1 MWKPFNASLVLLAAL
16 ILGSGAAKAGPA
28 VTPLVSTDWLE
39 ANLAADDLLV
49 LDIRSEDE
57 FVAAHIPGSHRTAYP
72 GDWNTERD
80 GIPSRIPLTE
90 DLEAMLSAI
99 GIGPEVSVVLV
110 PAGTNSTE
118 IGGATWIYW
127 VLKYLGHDAVAILNG
142 GWAAWEWDGRP
153 TETGA
158 AAPVAVRSFTAVPR
172 PELLAE
178 TDYVAE
184 RLHSDTVV
192 IDARPAP
199 HYTGAIQSGL
209 VTRPGHIP
217 GALSLD
223 NALFYDALFNQFKE
237 LVDLEAQLPE
247 GLTDRTT
254 EIISYCVAGHWGSI
268 NWFVLHELLGF
279 ENTRLYEG
287 SMAAWSRREDLAVV
301 VGPDP
306 G

>member
-1 MWKPFNASLVLLAAL
+1 MRKAINRAAVMLVAL
-16 ILGSGAAKAGPA
+16 FLGAGAAHAGPA
-28 VTPLVSTDWLE
+28 VTPLVSTEWLE
-39 ANLAADDLLV
+39 ANLLADDLLI
-49 LDIRSEDE
+49 LDIRSADE
-57 FVAAHIPGSHRTAYP
+57 FEAGHIPGPHRTAYP
-72 GDWNTERD
+72 GAWNTERD
-80 GIPSRIPLTE
+80 GVPSRLPVIT
-90 DLEAMLSAI
+90 DLETMLSSM
-99 GIGPEVSVVLV
+99 GVGPDVSVVLV

-142 GWAAWEWDGRP
+142 GWAAWEWDGRA
-153 TETGA
+153 EENGA
-158 AAPVAVRSFTAVPR
+158 VAPPEPRTFTASPR

-178 TDYVAE
+178 TDYVAG
-184 RLHSDTVV
+184 RLHTQTVI

-223 NALFYDALFNQFKE
+223 NALFYDALFNQFKAPE
-237 LVDLEAQLPE
+237 ELEAQLPE
-247 GLTDRTT
+247 GLTDRST

-287 SMAAWSRREDLAVV
+287 SMAAWSRREDLPVV
-301 VGPDP
+301 IGPDP

>member
-1 MWKPFNASLVLLAAL
+1 MRVVGAVAAL
-16 ILGSGAAKAGPA
+16 LLFASSAIAGPA
-28 VTPLVSTDWLE
+28 VTPLVSSDWLE
-39 ANLAADDLLV
+39 ENLGDEDLIV
-49 LDIRSEDE
+49 LDLRSVDE
-57 FVAAHIPGSHRTAYP
+57 FGAAHVPGSNQSPYP
-72 GDWNTERD
+72 GAWSTERD
-80 GIPSRIPLTE
+80 GIPSRIPLTA
-90 DLEAMLSAI
+90 DLEVMLSGI
-99 GIGPEVSVVLV
+99 GIGPDVTVVLV

-153 TETGA
+153 TESGA
-158 AAPVAVRSFTAVPR
+158 VVEAEPRQFVAAPR

-184 RLHSDTVV
+184 RLHSEVFI

-217 GALSLD
+217 SAISLD
-223 NALFYDALFNQFKE
+223 NALFYDSLFNQFKE
-237 LVDLEAQLPE
+237 LEELEAQLPE
-247 GLTDRTT
+247 GLTDRTA

-287 SMAAWSRREDLAVV
+287 SMAAWSRTEFPIVLGDE
-301 VGPDP
+301 P